1 MALQSD
7 STNPEELCV
16 LNDVRFF
23 NLATRRWLPP
33 STNSPPDLI
42 PKARYAHL
50 SSVTSSR
57 LFIIGGQDL
66 SNVWLDD
73 IYVFDLRTQ
82 TWTQRRDYPRHC
94 GTYRSVAVCS
104 NLIVRFPQEEI
115 NDGSCVSELGP
126 SGTRFSRNPSTTK
139 EFTAQDALIHLP
151 YSATPS
157 DDHPS
162 DIYLFSNY
170 NVSSLCICYRH
181 ETMNSPSPPTIQF
194 TNVQRELEVFSPTS
208 GSDFTVRDRSQ
219 SMTGTS
225 FPPGLRFPTGAM
237 LGTHFI
243 VAGTY
248 LTQSYQSFSIWALD
262 LTTMTWSRIDP
273 GSALGSGSWFRS
285 CLWAEANKLVIF
297 GNASGNLASDYNRRL
312 LSWDHVA
319 CIDLEAF
326 GIYQYPKLYMP
337 IEEQQLGL
345 AALEENVMTDFDILC
360 DDGRKIAVSRK
371 ILEERWPWF
380 KQQRNLFLQN
390 AARAVNTLQPVAG
403 AVADVPLPEVASPS
417 KEPRADPRLSSRLLN
432 LSESYPISL
441 ALVQYFYTKGLITPL
456 QHAPA
461 VLSQLLLL
469 SSTYNLGHLQNLVKH
484 AMHRALTYATS
495 VGIYGVST
503 LCNCRSLQIRYDFLG
518 FIYVLNADV
527 IFFASALRVVMV
539 SMTTP
544 VLNRIVFSRPLL
556 GIQSET
562 TCTKNQG

>member
-1 MALQSD
+1 
-7 STNPEELCV
+7 
-16 LNDVRFF
+16 
-23 NLATRRWLPP
+23 
-33 STNSPPDLI
+33 
-42 PKARYAHL
+42 
-50 SSVTSSR
+50 
-57 LFIIGGQDL
+57 
-66 SNVWLDD
+66 
-73 IYVFDLRTQ
+73 
-82 TWTQRRDYPRHC
+82 
-94 GTYRSVAVCS
+94 
-104 NLIVRFPQEEI
+104 
-115 NDGSCVSELGP
+115 
-126 SGTRFSRNPSTTK
+126 
-139 EFTAQDALIHLP
+139 
-151 YSATPS
+151 
-157 DDHPS
+157 
-162 DIYLFSNY
+162 
-170 NVSSLCICYRH
+170 
-181 ETMNSPSPPTIQF
+181 
-194 TNVQRELEVFSPTS
+194 
-208 GSDFTVRDRSQ
+208 
-219 SMTGTS
+219 MTGTS

-262 LTTMTWSRIDP
+262 LVTMTWSRIDP

-285 CLWAEANKLVIF
+285 CLWPEANKLIIF
-297 GNASGNLASDYNRRL
+297 GNASGNLAADYNRRL

-345 AALEENVMTDFDILC
+345 AALEEGFMTDFDILC

-390 AARAVNTLQPVAG
+390 AARAVNTLQPAAG
-403 AVADVPLPEVASPS
+403 AGTDVPLPELASLS

-441 ALVQYFYTKGLITPL
+441 ALVQYFYTKALITPL

-469 SSTYNLGHLQNLVKH
+469 SSTYNLGHLQSLVKH

-503 LCNCRSLQIRYDFLG
+503 LCNCRSLQIRYGFSAAYHFLKLTSSLCCQCLTCCDG
-518 FIYVLNADV
+518 KCDHAGSQSHHFLTTKTRHTVRNDPRGEPGTERTGAVEMELVGEGWILQLRDPEGCLMLHSCKGLRQILLVT
-527 IFFASALRVVMV
+527 AL
-539 SMTTP
+539 
-544 VLNRIVFSRPLL
+544 
-556 GIQSET
+556 
-562 TCTKNQG
+562 C

>member
-1 MALQSD
+1 
-7 STNPEELCV
+7 
-16 LNDVRFF
+16 
-23 NLATRRWLPP
+23 
-33 STNSPPDLI
+33 
-42 PKARYAHL
+42 
-50 SSVTSSR
+50 
-57 LFIIGGQDL
+57 
-66 SNVWLDD
+66 
-73 IYVFDLRTQ
+73 
-82 TWTQRRDYPRHC
+82 
-94 GTYRSVAVCS
+94 
-104 NLIVRFPQEEI
+104 
-115 NDGSCVSELGP
+115 
-126 SGTRFSRNPSTTK
+126 
-139 EFTAQDALIHLP
+139 
-151 YSATPS
+151 
-157 DDHPS
+157 
-162 DIYLFSNY
+162 
-170 NVSSLCICYRH
+170 
-181 ETMNSPSPPTIQF
+181 
-194 TNVQRELEVFSPTS
+194 VFSPTP
-208 GSDFTVRDRSQ
+208 GSDFTISDRSL

-262 LTTMTWSRIDP
+262 LVTMTWSRIDP
-273 GSALGSGSWFRS
+273 GSALASGSWFRS
-285 CLWAEANKLVIF
+285 CLWPEANKLIIF

-312 LSWDHVA
+312 LSWDHAA

-345 AALEENVMTDFDILC
+345 AALEEGVMTDFDILC

-390 AARAVNTLQPVAG
+390 AARAVNTLQPIAG
-403 AVADVPLPEVASPS
+403 AGADVPLPELASLS

-441 ALVQYFYTKGLITPL
+441 ALVQYFYTKALITPL

-469 SSTYNLGHLQNLVKH
+469 SSTYNLGHLQTLVKH

-503 LCNCRSLQIRYDFLG
+503 LCNCRSLQIRYD
-518 FIYVLNADV
+518 IQ
-527 IFFASALRVVMV
+527 ALSVG
-539 SMTTP
+539 P
-544 VLNRIVFSRPLL
+544 
-556 GIQSET
+556 
-562 TCTKNQG
+562 

>member
-1 MALQSD
+1 M
-7 STNPEELCV
+7 
-16 LNDVRFF
+16 
-23 NLATRRWLPP
+23 
-33 STNSPPDLI
+33 
-42 PKARYAHL
+42 
-50 SSVTSSR
+50 
-57 LFIIGGQDL
+57 
-66 SNVWLDD
+66 
-73 IYVFDLRTQ
+73 
-82 TWTQRRDYPRHC
+82 
-94 GTYRSVAVCS
+94 
-104 NLIVRFPQEEI
+104 
-115 NDGSCVSELGP
+115 
-126 SGTRFSRNPSTTK
+126 
-139 EFTAQDALIHLP
+139 
-151 YSATPS
+151 
-157 DDHPS
+157 
-162 DIYLFSNY
+162 
-170 NVSSLCICYRH
+170 
-181 ETMNSPSPPTIQF
+181 
-194 TNVQRELEVFSPTS
+194 QRELEVLSPIS
-208 GSDFTVRDRSQ
+208 GSDFIVNDRSQ
-219 SMTGTS
+219 SMTGNS

-273 GSALGSGSWFRS
+273 GSALASGSWFRS

-337 IEEQQLGL
+337 IEEQQLGI
-345 AALEENVMTDFDILC
+345 AALEEGVMTDFDILC

-371 ILEERWPWF
+371 ILEDRWPWF

-390 AARAVNTLQPVAG
+390 AARVVNSLQPVPGAG
-403 AVADVPLPEVASPS
+403 TDVPLPEVASLS

-441 ALVQYFYTKGLITPL
+441 ALVQYFYTKALITPL

-503 LCNCRSLQIRYDFLG
+503 LCNCRSLQIRYDF
-518 FIYVLNADV
+518 ITTYPRSVVDV
-527 IFFASALRVVMV
+527 IFAASALRVVMV
-539 SMTTP
+539 SVTAP
-544 VLNRIVFSRPLL
+544 AINRVVFSRLL
-556 GIQSET
+556 
-562 TCTKNQG
+562 